1 MKIKHII
8 SINKI
13 FVLYCIIL
21 NLKIK
26 SIEKIAMEGLRLSLP
41 PGISSHMARLVKIC
55 SNEEPGKRPKF
66 DMIIPI
72 LEKLKQK

>member
-1 MKIKHII
+1 
-8 SINKI
+8 
-13 FVLYCIIL
+13 
-21 NLKIK
+21 
-26 SIEKIAMEGLRLSLP
+26 MEGLRLSLP

-72 LEKLKQK
+72 LEKLKQKWEDF